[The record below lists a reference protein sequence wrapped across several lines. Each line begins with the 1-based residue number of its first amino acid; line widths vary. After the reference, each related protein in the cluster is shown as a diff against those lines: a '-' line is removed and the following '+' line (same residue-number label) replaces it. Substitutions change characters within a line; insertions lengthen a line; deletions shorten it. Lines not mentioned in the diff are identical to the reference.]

1 MKSGLGGTL
10 TFLHTQRY
18 AEAPSS
24 KGTSGNDLGDRIR
37 VIILKTVSET
47 STGINRVRRWQRV
60 RLRIVKEK

>member
-24 KGTSGNDLGDRIR
+24 KGTSGYDLGDRIR

-47 STGINRVRRWQRV
+47 STGIKQGPEVATRSS
-60 RLRIVKEK
+60 LVKEK